1 LTFPFT
7 GAYVE
12 YIHDVLVAERMPFD
26 EPINPFHYRDHNKL
40 ESAVGRPFQTFCG
53 ADLHLTLFQKAAA
66 LFHSIACNHAFLNG
80 NKRTAVMALDMF
92 MTANDHF
99 LFINDNDMYQLS
111 KDTVEANMKG
121 IKADALLAQI
131 ATRIESESMP
141 FGGLVT
147 EEALKQFPRG
157 AELHAMIVSER
168 DNIRLHPLNSEES
181 KI

>member
-1 LTFPFT
+1 
-7 GAYVE
+7 
-12 YIHDVLVAERMPFD
+12 
-26 EPINPFHYRDHNKL
+26 
-40 ESAVGRPFQTFCG
+40 
-53 ADLHLTLFQKAAA
+53 
-66 LFHSIACNHAFLNG
+66 
-80 NKRTAVMALDMF
+80 MALDMF